1 LAVLSSASFACLSY
15 HSRHHPPQT
24 APVNTFQPTSQ
35 TVKPENAATF
45 TLVASGTGP
54 LHYQWKKKSAN
65 VSGDAASYT
74 TPAMTAS

>member
-1 LAVLSSASFACLSY
+1 M
-15 HSRHHPPQT
+15 
-24 APVNTFQPTSQ
+24 SQ
-35 TVKPENAATF
+35 TVKPGNAATF